1 MNTGSF
7 DSHSKARD
15 IKDAGKRL
23 RRVLIYICLF
33 ILFTILFSRIVPYYM
48 NVSEEFDGP
57 IDARAWDCKC
67 FDQQYVKDVKENG
80 VYKFPEYLKSF
91 VPMDLV
97 FPALYTLMFLTVLNV
112 RRNKELYKGVFK
124 TFYNIF
130 FYLVFAGMILDY
142 MENVAFFVYLK
153 MQSDLSFLV
162 AILTTIKTLI
172 FIGNLIGFAIALIRT
187 SVIFFKNRKVG
198 ISPMPTAHP

>member
-1 MNTGSF
+1 
-7 DSHSKARD
+7 
-15 IKDAGKRL
+15 
-23 RRVLIYICLF
+23 
-33 ILFTILFSRIVPYYM
+33 M